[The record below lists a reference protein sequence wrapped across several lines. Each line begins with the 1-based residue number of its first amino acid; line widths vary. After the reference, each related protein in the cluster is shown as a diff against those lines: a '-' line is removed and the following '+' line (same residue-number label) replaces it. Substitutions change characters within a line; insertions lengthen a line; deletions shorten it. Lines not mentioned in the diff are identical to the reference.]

1 MSPCLGVEDGDVRS
15 VKCSAAP
22 QVVVVQASLGHGP
35 VWATTSGSPC
45 LECFRI
51 ATKAISEFKIHTMED
66 LPEVQ
71 RRRLSTSL
79 REVEER
85 RLVIAVDYGTT
96 YTGMARG

>member
-1 MSPCLGVEDGDVRS
+1 MEMYDRS
-15 VKCSAAP
+15 V
-22 QVVVVQASLGHGP
+22 VQLHHKLSWYKPASGTDLFGNHERRS
-35 VWATTSGSPC
+35 TTSGSPC

-51 ATKAISEFKIHTMED
+51 ATKATSEFRIHTMED

-71 RRRLSTSL
+71 QRRLSTSL

>member
-1 MSPCLGVEDGDVRS
+1 MEY
-15 VKCSAAP
+15 
-22 QVVVVQASLGHGP
+22 
-35 VWATTSGSPC
+35 
-45 LECFRI
+45 FRI
-51 ATKAISEFKIHTMED
+51 ATKATSEFKILTMED

-71 RRRLSTSL
+71 QRRLSTSL

>member
-1 MSPCLGVEDGDVRS
+1 MEMYDRSDVQLHHKLSLYKPASGTDLFWRPQPGVH
-15 VKCSAAP
+15 AWNA
-22 QVVVVQASLGHGP
+22 
-35 VWATTSGSPC
+35 
-45 LECFRI
+45 FRI
-51 ATKAISEFKIHTMED
+51 ATKVISEFRIHTMED

>member
-1 MSPCLGVEDGDVRS
+1 
-15 VKCSAAP
+15 
-22 QVVVVQASLGHGP
+22 
-35 VWATTSGSPC
+35 
-45 LECFRI
+45 
-51 ATKAISEFKIHTMED
+51 MED

-71 RRRLSTSL
+71 QPRLSTNL